1 LIRQLSADEAKILAA
16 LNGQEYEMVNTRA
29 LDRVQ
34 NLFYGVINVELDTI
48 PRENPTFSPQ
58 HSSPILRP
66 HSHR

>member
-1 LIRQLSADEAKILAA
+1 
-16 LNGQEYEMVNTRA
+16 MVNTRA
-29 LDRVQ
+29 LDRDQ

-48 PRENPTFSPQ
+48 LRENPTFSPQ